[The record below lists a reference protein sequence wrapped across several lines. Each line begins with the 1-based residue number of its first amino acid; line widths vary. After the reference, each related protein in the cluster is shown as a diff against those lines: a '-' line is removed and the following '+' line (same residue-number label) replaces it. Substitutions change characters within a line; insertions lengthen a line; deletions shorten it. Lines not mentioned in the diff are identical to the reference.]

1 MTGSTAERICI
12 VGDSAG
18 ANMAVSVAMRLA
30 SCGLRQPDAVISIY
44 GGLLVKYTPSPSRI
58 LSLMDPLLPLGV
70 VALCL
75 RGNFYVHCIEILD
88 MILLSYFIMVVRYL
102 HSNYTSTSAH
112 KLEKAGYLMFKA
124 T

>member
-1 MTGSTAERICI
+1 MDLYLHVTMILQQPLNIYLVNCSCSYYPSLLFVTGSHAEKICI

-18 ANMAVSVAMRLA
+18 ANMALSVAMRLA

-75 RGNFYVHCIEILD
+75 RGNF
-88 MILLSYFIMVVRYL
+88 
-102 HSNYTSTSAH
+102 
-112 KLEKAGYLMFKA
+112 
-124 T
+124 